1 VAQLRFKAPLSGWA
15 ARLLAAL
22 LCLAVAMPLAATA
35 RAQVTGPSL
44 TVGSI
49 DSGNFPSVTVNL
61 AATGSNGL
69 PLVGLAADNF
79 TVTEDGQAV
88 GPGSLALASD
98 TSAQLSL
105 VLAFDISMSTD
116 NLARIQAAAVDFVA
130 GLGPNDKVA
139 LVSFYEQ
146 VEEVQSFT
154 NDKGLLTS
162 AINNLTAG
170 GNGTNFNEAV
180 DKAITQ
186 LAALPPGRKAVI
198 VFTNSGDTSATL
210 SPEPILAQAQAAGVR
225 VYPMALGP
233 NVNAEVMNNWAR
245 FTGGQAY
252 ILTGAAEVP
261 ANLLTLGVLM
271 RQSYKLTFKSGLKA
285 DNKPHAIIVNLSYQG
300 QTAQG
305 QGEFTAV
312 PGVVTVVGPGI
323 TDGQTV
329 RGRVFLI
336 ADVTAPA
343 PVAAV
348 AFILDGQ
355 ALVTLTAPPY
365 RYDWDST
372 TAAPGVHTLAVR
384 ASDEAGNV
392 GESSLSVNVV
402 LPPVAVVTA
411 TPAAAESTAA
421 AAAAAQPSQLQ
432 TFGQN
437 ALSVL
442 GRVATGAALLA
453 AMLVALVL
461 ALRNLRGQRQVQA
474 KSCEVEII
482 NQGNVRSRY
491 ELRAEDPAGK
501 LKFEFMLNDTDLA
514 TRAGEP
520 VTSRALMVPGTPA
533 PGTNGKPAG
542 AVARVKDGL
551 GKAEQ
556 VEQKALRTVNTG
568 NLISNWIVNISYI
581 LPGSAGRSLRD
592 STAGMRSAQYN
603 VRNTVDAPG
612 RYRRMVSAAAPPD
625 LSGANPNTA
634 LGTNTVTVPW
644 PKEGVNPPPRADAK
658 GGVSTS
664 SATVAAAPTRAARSG
679 WSLTPPIDAGGS
691 LTVQLLVRPA
701 GSPKSQHY
709 GFQVLSRSVDGAEDA
724 PVVDH
729 GSVALRAA
737 PVVRRV
743 LGWVLFALSALLL
756 AVLAWYVLS
765 ALGVIG

>member
-1 VAQLRFKAPLSGWA
+1 
-15 ARLLAAL
+15 LAAV
-22 LCLAVAMPLAATA
+22 LCLALAMPLAATA

-44 TVGSI
+44 TVSGI

-61 AATGSNGL
+61 TATGSNGL
-69 PLVGLAADNF
+69 PMVGLTADNF
-79 TVTEDGQAV
+79 TVTEDGQGV
-88 GPGSLALASD
+88 EPTSMVLASD

-105 VLAFDISMSTD
+105 VLAFDVSMSTD
-116 NLARIQAAAVDFVA
+116 SLAQIQAAAVDFVA
-130 GLGPNDKVA
+130 ALGPNDKVA

-146 VEEVQSFT
+146 VEEVQGFT
-154 NDKGLLTS
+154 NDKGLLTA

-180 DKAITQ
+180 DKAVTQ

-198 VFTNSGDTSATL
+198 VFTNSGDTSGTL

-252 ILTGAAEVP
+252 QLAGPAEVA

-271 RQSYKLTFKSGLKA
+271 RQSYKLTFKSGLQA
-285 DNKPHAIIVNLSYQG
+285 DNKPHALIVNLNYQG

-305 QGEFTAV
+305 SGEFTAV

-336 ADVTAPA
+336 AEVTAPA

-348 AFILDGQ
+348 AFLLDGQ
-355 ALVTLTAPPY
+355 SLATLTAPPY

-372 TAAPGVHTLAVR
+372 TAAPGVHTLAVK
-384 ASDEAGNV
+384 AADEAGNV
-392 GESSLSVNVV
+392 GQVSLSVNVV

-411 TPAAAESTAA
+411 TPAAAQATEA
-421 AAAAAQPSQLQ
+421 AAAAAQPSQIQ
-432 TFGQN
+432 TFGRN

-442 GRVATGAALLA
+442 GRVATGALLLA
-453 AMLVALVL
+453 AMIVALVL
-461 ALRNLRGQRQVQA
+461 ALRNLRAQRLVQA
-474 KSCEVEII
+474 KTCEVEIV

-514 TRAGEP
+514 VRAGEP

-542 AVARVKDGL
+542 AVARVKEGL
-551 GKAEQ
+551 GKAEE
-556 VEQKALRTVNTG
+556 VEQKALRTVNAG
-568 NLISNWIVNISYI
+568 SMISNWIVNISYI
-581 LPGSAGRSLRD
+581 LPGSVGRNLRD

-658 GGVSTS
+658 GGAASGT
-664 SATVAAAPTRAARSG
+664 ATVVAAPTRTARSG
-679 WSLTPPIDAGGS
+679 WSLTPPIDAGDS

-701 GSPKSQHY
+701 RSPKTQHY
-709 GFQVLSRSVDGAEDA
+709 GFQVLSRSIDGAEET
-724 PVVDH
+724 PVTDH

-737 PVVRRV
+737 PVLRRI
-743 LGWVLFALSALLL
+743 LGWVFFALAALLF
-756 AVLAWYVLS
+756 AVLAWYVLT
-765 ALGVIG
+765 ALGIIG